1 MSKFKSGSA
10 EDYFL
15 WLWNNRFAES
25 VNIKQRC
32 HDYFVNG
39 IEWASMKNPTR
50 IDAALKKEHAYE
62 QLMEQDTAQV
72 VKDSKV
78 E

>member
-1 MSKFKSGSA
+1 
-10 EDYFL
+10 
-15 WLWNNRFAES
+15 
-25 VNIKQRC
+25 
-32 HDYFVNG
+32 
-39 IEWASMKNPTR
+39 MKNPTR